1 MPFVRPEEIIK
12 KIGIEPGMVVADF
25 GAGSGHYS
33 IAAAKIVRNT
43 GKVYSIDIQKEL
55 LAAIKSTAALNNL
68 SNIEIVWSDL
78 EAPEGSRLA
87 DKSSDTIIIS
97 NILFQVGDKETMLKE
112 ASRILK
118 DNGRIAVIEWDKKVG
133 KVGPPAEK
141 RVFKEECL
149 EIFRNAHFKLTK
161 EFIAGE
167 NHYGLLFEKI

>member
-1 MPFVRPEEIIK
+1 MAFVKPEEVIK

-43 GKVYSIDIQKEL
+43 GKVYSIDIQKDL
-55 LAAIKSTAALNNL
+55 LAAIKSAAVLNNL

-78 EAPEGSRLA
+78 ETPEGSRLA
-87 DKSSDTIIIS
+87 DNSANAVIIS
-97 NILFQVGDKETMLKE
+97 NILFQVNKEAILKE

-118 DNGRIAVIEWDKKVG
+118 NDGKIAVIEWDKKNG
-133 KVGPPAEK
+133 KMGPPAER
-141 RVFKEECL
+141 RVSKEECL
-149 EIFRNAHFKLTK
+149 EIFRNAHFKLAK

>member
-1 MPFVRPEEIIK
+1 MFVRPEEVIK

-87 DKSSDTIIIS
+87 DKSVDAIIIS
-97 NILFQVGDKETMLKE
+97 NILFQVGDKEALLYE
-112 ASRILK
+112 AARVLK
-118 DNGRIAVIEWDKKVG
+118 DSGRVAVIEWGKKEG
-133 KVGPPAEK
+133 KMGPPMEK
-141 RVFKEECL
+141 RVSKEECI
-149 EIFRNAHFKLTK
+149 EIFRNARFKPAK